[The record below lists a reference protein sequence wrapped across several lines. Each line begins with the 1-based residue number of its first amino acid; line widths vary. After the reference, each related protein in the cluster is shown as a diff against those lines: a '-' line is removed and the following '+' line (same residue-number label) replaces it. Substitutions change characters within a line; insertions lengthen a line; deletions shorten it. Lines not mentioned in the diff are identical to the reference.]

1 MIDWAQVGELRNEVG
16 ADDFEEV
23 VHLFLAEVEDVIALL
38 QSRVESGLQADAGDP
53 LEAQLH
59 FLRGSALSLGFT
71 TFCSLCLTAE
81 RKAAD
86 GLATASV
93 PHATL
98 HNVGEVGHAVS
109 RRDRCDLEVRR
120 MGPSPVTVSPPCMLA
135 GPALFV

>member
-23 VHLFLAEVEDVIALL
+23 VHLFLAEVEAVIALL

-86 GLATASV
+86 GLATAEDVS
-93 PHATL
+93 
-98 HNVGEVGHAVS
+98 EVLFAYYS
-109 RRDRCDLEVRR
+109 AKAEFLE
-120 MGPSPVTVSPPCMLA
+120 GLPNALA
-135 GPALFV
+135 A